1 MLKKL
6 GKEKTVK
13 LNPNFRLKYGT
24 VDALNF
30 KAIYLQM
37 ESWVQ
42 PINNEVDHK
51 KSVSYLKNIAYNVI
65 YNTINRNLFSDRFI
79 IDLDLRTSGMNVDR
93 RSFMCLEV
101 TLYVKDDTQFKSSKI
116 TNQSIELLNEMTLK
130 LENNNFSF
138 KTTKK

>member
-6 GKEKTVK
+6 GKEKSVK
-13 LNPNFRLKYGT
+13 FNPNFRTKYGT
-24 VDALNF
+24 VDAADF
-30 KAIYLQM
+30 KAIFLQV

-42 PINNEVDHK
+42 PVNNEVDHK
-51 KSVSYLKNIAYNVI
+51 KSVTYLKNIAYNAI
-65 YNTINRNLFSDRFI
+65 YGNIDRSLFSDRFI
-79 IDLDLRTSGMNVDR
+79 IDLDLRTSGMNVDK

-101 TLYVKDDTQFKSSKI
+101 TLYIKDGTQFKSPKI
-116 TNQSIELLNEMTLK
+116 NNQSIKLLNEMTSR

>member
-13 LNPNFRLKYGT
+13 FNPNFRLKYGT

-65 YNTINRNLFSDRFI
+65 YNSINRNLFSDRFI

-116 TNQSIELLNEMTLK
+116 TNQSIVLLNEMTLK